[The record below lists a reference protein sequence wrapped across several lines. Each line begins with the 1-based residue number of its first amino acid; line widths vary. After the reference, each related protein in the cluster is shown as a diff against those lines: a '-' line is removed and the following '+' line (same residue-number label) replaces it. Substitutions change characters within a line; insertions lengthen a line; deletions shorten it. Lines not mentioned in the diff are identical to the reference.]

1 MCAKS
6 EILTYLESQE
16 DLNSAPPVLSDVL
29 SSVFRDASSGKKQ
42 ITVSHDPGLTTRM
55 LRVADLSSTA
65 SSEISGSRL
74 LITSVAIYNELYGLG
89 YVDDRI
95 SPEIWRHSLEAA
107 NIAEHLAGRIDPSL
121 AERAY
126 LCGLLHDIG
135 MIAILKHF
143 PEEAGI
149 IRDLVLE
156 GAEIVEAERKVI
168 GIDHQA
174 VGRLVAERWDMP
186 EEMKS
191 AISGHHPTD
200 ENIEAVTSQLSLITI
215 VAHNLSS
222 VHHESPVVRDET
234 GPAAKITK
242 ECCRRLEIGEDS
254 IGGIYSI
261 LPRHLFAT
269 ADCYNQSS
277 PEDFRNYVRM
287 NNELFGLYTGL
298 ASMFRERQQI
308 SRQLLR
314 EKYVKASW
322 ESLNIAL
329 STISHYMNNSMS
341 IVSGEGEI
349 LRQVYDNGDT
359 DEALARIPDV
369 TRAISKT
376 SKRISLLL
384 DELSNIAGPDEL
396 RYFKDSRAIDIR
408 KTIEERLNTE
418 IPAVP

>member
-1 MCAKS
+1 
-6 EILTYLESQE
+6 
-16 DLNSAPPVLSDVL
+16 
-29 SSVFRDASSGKKQ
+29 
-42 ITVSHDPGLTTRM
+42 
-55 LRVADLSSTA
+55 
-65 SSEISGSRL
+65 
-74 LITSVAIYNELYGLG
+74 
-89 YVDDRI
+89 
-95 SPEIWRHSLEAA
+95 
-107 NIAEHLAGRIDPSL
+107 
-121 AERAY
+121 
-126 LCGLLHDIG
+126 
-135 MIAILKHF
+135 
-143 PEEAGI
+143 
-149 IRDLVLE
+149 
-156 GAEIVEAERKVI
+156 
-168 GIDHQA
+168 
-174 VGRLVAERWDMP
+174 
-186 EEMKS
+186 
-191 AISGHHPTD
+191 
-200 ENIEAVTSQLSLITI
+200 
-215 VAHNLSS
+215 
-222 VHHESPVVRDET
+222 
-234 GPAAKITK
+234 
-242 ECCRRLEIGEDS
+242 
-254 IGGIYSI
+254 
-261 LPRHLFAT
+261 
-269 ADCYNQSS
+269 
-277 PEDFRNYVRM
+277 M